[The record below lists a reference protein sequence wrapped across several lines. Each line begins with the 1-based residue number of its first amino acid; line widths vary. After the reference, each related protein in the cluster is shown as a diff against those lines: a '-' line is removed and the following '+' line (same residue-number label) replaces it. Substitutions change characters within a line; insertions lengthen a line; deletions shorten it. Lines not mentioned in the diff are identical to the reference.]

1 METTSIDTDTPA
13 ESATGAK
20 EDVGST
26 GTSQRLASEASG
38 IRATAT
44 AKFARPAEN
53 SSQTLSSQPGSG
65 VAEKRTTACAA
76 RARGSSFAPDPSSAI
91 GYAAIASVSGGV
103 EQLTTKESA
112 GCAPGEDG
120 ISSISTSAE
129 SGGAGTTSRLS
140 AEHART
146 SSTRAESASRTYA
159 YAALLATSSS
169 TGRAPSSRPWP
180 PIASSLINSSNLS
193 SHIGLRPFPS
203 CPFPRLAHPLFRA
216 ICAQSDTRGG
226 RLSRCA
232 QKPPPPPRPFGEF
245 TLEESSEQRGKGS
258 YWRSARRGK
267 KGEGDGSH
275 AYV

>member
-1 METTSIDTDTPA
+1 MEATSTDTDTPA
-13 ESATGAK
+13 ESATDTK
-20 EDVGST
+20 EGVGST
-26 GTSQRLASEASG
+26 DASQRLASEASG

-44 AKFARPAEN
+44 AKFAQPAEN
-53 SSQTLSSQPGSG
+53 NSQTLSSQPGSG

-76 RARGSSFAPDPSSAI
+76 RAGGSSFAPDPSSAI

-103 EQLTTKESA
+103 EQLTKRGSA
-112 GCAPGEDG
+112 DCAPGEDD

-146 SSTRAESASRTYA
+146 SSTKAESASRTYA

-169 TGRAPSSRPWP
+169 TGRAPSSCSWP

-193 SHIGLRPFPS
+193 FRIGLRPFPS

-216 ICAQSDTRGG
+216 ICAQSDTR
-226 RLSRCA
+226 RAAFEMRSKA
-232 QKPPPPPRPFGEF
+232 APPPPRPFGEF
-245 TLEESSEQRGKGS
+245 TLEESSEQKKKGS

-267 KGEGDGSH
+267 GNGSH